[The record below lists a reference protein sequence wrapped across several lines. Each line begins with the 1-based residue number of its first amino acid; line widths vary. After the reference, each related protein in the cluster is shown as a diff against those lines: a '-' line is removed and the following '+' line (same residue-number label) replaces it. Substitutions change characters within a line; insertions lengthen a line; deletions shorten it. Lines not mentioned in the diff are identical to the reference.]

1 MHGRSVRKPLPWFQ
15 NGGNTAVGSALQ
27 ARCVGEN
34 SAAKKEEKKTRTGLA
49 LATHTRARYYQMLC
63 SRWDGAAVQRAAKC
77 SERFEEKKS
86 FRRFYVWIPFIRDR
100 YMRASVQLACC
111 SLLRWRQKKTE

>member
-34 SAAKKEEKKTRTGLA
+34 SAAKKEEKKTTNGLA
-49 LATHTRARYYQMLC
+49 LATHTRAKYYQMLC
-63 SRWDGAAVQRAAKC
+63 SRLDGAAVQRAAKC
-77 SERFEEKKS
+77 S
-86 FRRFYVWIPFIRDR
+86 
-100 YMRASVQLACC
+100 
-111 SLLRWRQKKTE
+111 